1 MRLSGTCG
9 GTVGSLSIFLC
20 KPDFSLVGDH
30 SLQLRLVGLIG
41 DHRGMK
47 LILAFARFGREN
59 VPGECVLPD
68 NFSRPGLFK
77 PFGRTFMC
85 L

>member
-9 GTVGSLSIFLC
+9 GAVGSLDLPVRRDC
-20 KPDFSLVGDH
+20 GLVGDH
-30 SLQLRLVGLIG
+30 SLQLRLVGNIG
-41 DHRGMK
+41 DHGGMQFV
-47 LILAFARFGREN
+47 LAFARFGREN

-68 NFSRPGLFK
+68 NFSRPGFFE

>member
-9 GTVGSLSIFLC
+9 GTVGSPIFLN
-20 KPDFSLVGDH
+20 KLNYSLVGDH

-41 DHRGMK
+41 DHRGMQ
-47 LILAFARFGREN
+47 LVLAFARFGREN

-68 NFSRPGLFK
+68 NFPRPGFFE